1 METSR
6 KFAFIE
12 NNFTKLLGLILDNQ
26 NIKKYIYY
34 LGNDPLSQP
43 DVESNLIETGH
54 IVLTMFD
61 GEIETEEKIKMYFY
75 PAVGDLRSDV
85 ISNITFE
92 LDILI
97 PISKW
102 LLHGQGLI
110 RPFRIMDEI
119 SQLIDQQKVAGIK
132 EAKITDFRCFRVEKS
147 NYGCLSALI
156 KIKSSAMKGLR

>member
-1 METSR
+1 MEASY
-6 KFAFIE
+6 KFKHIE
-12 NNFTKLLGLILDNQ
+12 SNFTKLLGLILENQ

-34 LGNDPLSQP
+34 LNNDPLSQL
-43 DVESNLIETGH
+43 DVDVNLIETGNV
-54 IVLTMFD
+54 VLTMFD

-85 ISNITFE
+85 ISDLTFE
-92 LDILI
+92 LDILT

-156 KIKSSAMKGLR
+156 KIKSSAMKGLK